1 MDGHDLPGQ
10 DVEGTWDRPNPEPP
24 RYLGTDANST
34 QSLLP
39 SHLIG
44 LHGRLARPFW
54 GILGLWS
61 VLCGALASNQLRL
74 QGDELLTLVLVLLLA
89 DLAWGNLWDLAVG
102 FDWFGLLAQ
111 GWPVQHAPRP
121 KGLPYTQPHSPGGR
135 IFGALGRLGAWWRE
149 TFWPAGGPALLGVIA
164 AAALA
169 IVLNLLLP
177 DRLHLLNALLVALV
191 GLGLVLRRR
200 GKAPLAGTAL
210 VQVGLCW
217 LAGHMAFA
225 PLNAPSLV
233 LALVFTL
240 AVWGALRVAQ
250 QKRGALW
257 LQNGGQVV
265 AVALVAALRQPLAA
279 GLAGLLLLGQVAL
292 QPSLRQGGNAARIF
306 RRGWPWL
313 MAAMLLAAL
322 AVR

>member
-10 DVEGTWDRPNPEPP
+10 DVEGAWDPPNPEPSA
-24 RYLGTDANST
+24 YLGTDAKSAHP
-34 QSLLP
+34 LLP

-54 GILGLWS
+54 GMLGLWS
-61 VLCGALASNQLRL
+61 VLCGALASDQLRW
-74 QGDELLTLVLVLLLA
+74 QSDELLTLVLVLLLA

-102 FDWFGLLAQ
+102 VDWFGLLAQ
-111 GWPVQHAPRP
+111 GWPVQPAPRP
-121 KGLPYTQPHSPGGR
+121 AGLPYTLPHSPGGR

-149 TFWPAGGPALLGVIA
+149 TFWPAGGPALLGVVA

-177 DRLHLLNALLVALV
+177 DRLRLLNALLVALI

-200 GKAPLAGTAL
+200 DKVPLGGTAL

-225 PLNAPSLV
+225 QLSAPSLA
-233 LALVFTL
+233 LALAFTL
-240 AVWGALRVAQ
+240 AVWGALRVAE

-265 AVALVAALRQPLAA
+265 AVALLAALRQPLAA

-292 QPSLRQGGNAARIF
+292 QPSLHHGGKPARIF

-313 MAAMLLAAL
+313 MAVMLVAAL